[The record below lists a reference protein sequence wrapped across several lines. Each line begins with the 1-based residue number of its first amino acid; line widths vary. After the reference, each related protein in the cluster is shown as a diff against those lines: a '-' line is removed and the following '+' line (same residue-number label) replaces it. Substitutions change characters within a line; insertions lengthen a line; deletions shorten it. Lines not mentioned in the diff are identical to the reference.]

1 MDDPHVETSL
11 TGELFPNVPRG
22 LLVGLEG
29 SLQDFQL
36 FRLDGGSGASPFT
49 GRSANLGG

>member
-1 MDDPHVETSL
+1 MDDSHVQTSF
-11 TGELFPNVPRG
+11 TGKLFPNVPRG

-36 FRLDGGSGASPFT
+36 FGLDGGSGASPFT
-49 GRSANLGG
+49 RRSANLGG